1 MNANH
6 YDELSNLSQKIYDQ
20 ATDSITNYITAKY
33 CAVGNDTTRE
43 QLEDYMF
50 IVQETSAFLL
60 GNALAL
66 LASSKSPV
74 TQAPAPT
81 FTLQYENLSTIVS
94 IQDAA
99 PLPEIFYTLDG
110 SDPTEKTQKYSP
122 AETGNTFSSKMEL

>member
-66 LASSKSPV
+66 LTPESQEEEIKL
-74 TQAPAPT
+74 
-81 FTLQYENLSTIVS
+81 FTENLRRVIDHQMKNAGGEE
-94 IQDAA
+94 IQ
-99 PLPEIFYTLDG
+99 P
-110 SDPTEKTQKYSP
+110 S
-122 AETGNTFSSKMEL
+122 